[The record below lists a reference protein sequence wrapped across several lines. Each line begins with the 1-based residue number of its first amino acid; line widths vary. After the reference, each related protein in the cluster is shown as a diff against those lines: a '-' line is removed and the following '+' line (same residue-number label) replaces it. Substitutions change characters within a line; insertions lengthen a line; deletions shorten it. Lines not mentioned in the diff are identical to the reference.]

1 MSCKPTPRVFSSLPA
16 LLAAGVLSLSGCAV
30 SPLVDWQRPTT
41 TSSPVELEHAQRY
54 ADAARAAYQEKRRLH
69 VEATTGLNSTLLG
82 LGALG
87 VALAVANTHR
97 DPLLGTAFIGGTAY
111 AFGQQNLNVQHRL
124 VYEAGIDAIGCA
136 KEAVQPLAMSK
147 PDRDKLEEATSQ
159 LEQAVLKTS
168 KARAA
173 VSAQL
178 AARAVAGTGG
188 DLSGAA
194 TTAVAAAGTAI
205 STANTSV
212 TSGRLAI
219 RRANEAGD
227 SLVSAVERIDAAV
240 NKAITATL
248 PDPSSVFKVI
258 AGLPGF
264 AGGIVPGSDA
274 ALKAALA
281 KSSAALAPQAG
292 TLNLAATDDDQKL
305 VKSLMAL
312 DTATDELQLALAK
325 VNGRLP
331 TETALAGLQAL
342 KTCNLGDVS
351 FSLKALPEA
360 PSITAGSAGKI
371 RFTISGGTPPY
382 LVDLQTSPITGVSV
396 VQPAPFD
403 TSVFFEITPDA
414 VAGTVSVLVMDASK
428 PTKSMVVPVEILPA
442 AAAVAGAGVVA
453 PNSGNLRPTD
463 AASLAKAINTKAI
476 FPHTGNIELSV
487 ANPAT
492 PKSNSRVELGLRCK
506 PKPAQCIP
514 QDAARKSLAA
524 GVSAPANLAAML
536 QFNPAPGCL
545 CAP

>member
-1 MSCKPTPRVFSSLPA
+1 
-16 LLAAGVLSLSGCAV
+16 
-30 SPLVDWQRPTT
+30 
-41 TSSPVELEHAQRY
+41 
-54 ADAARAAYQEKRRLH
+54 
-69 VEATTGLNSTLLG
+69 
-82 LGALG
+82 
-87 VALAVANTHR
+87 
-97 DPLLGTAFIGGTAY
+97 
-111 AFGQQNLNVQHRL
+111 
-124 VYEAGIDAIGCA
+124 
-136 KEAVQPLAMSK
+136 MSK
-147 PDRDKLEEATSQ
+147 GDRDKLDEATTQ
-159 LEQAVLKTS
+159 LEQTIIKTS

-178 AARAVAGTGG
+178 AARGG
-188 DLSGAA
+188 GGGADLSGAA

-205 STANTSV
+205 NTANASV
-212 TSGRLAI
+212 ASGRLAI

-227 SLVSAVERIDAAV
+227 SLVAAVERIDAAV

-292 TLNLAATDDDQKL
+292 TLNLAAADDQAL
-305 VKSLMAL
+305 VKSLMTL
-312 DTATDELQLALAK
+312 EIATDELQLALAR

-331 TETALAGLQAL
+331 TEAALAGLQAL

-351 FSLKALPEA
+351 FSLKAVPEA

-371 RFTISGGTPPY
+371 RFTITGGTPPY
-382 LVDLQTSPITGVSV
+382 LVDLQPSPVTGVSV

-428 PTKSMVVPVEILPA
+428 PTKSIVVPVEILPA
-442 AAAVAGAGVVA
+442 TSAAVAGEGGVV
-453 PNSGNLRPTD
+453 PNSGSLRPSD
-463 AASLAKAINTKAI
+463 ATSLARAINSRRI
-476 FPHTGNIELSV
+476 FQHAGSIELSV
-487 ANPAT
+487 PNPAI
-492 PKSNSRVELGLRCK
+492 PKTASRVELGVRCK
-506 PKPAQCIP
+506 PMPAQCIP
-514 QDAARKSLAA
+514 VDAARKTLAA

>member
-1 MSCKPTPRVFSSLPA
+1 MSHSPTPRVFSSLPA

-30 SPLVDWQRPTT
+30 SPLVDWQRPAP

-54 ADAARAAYQEKRRLH
+54 ADAARAAYQEKRRLQ

-147 PDRDKLEEATSQ
+147 GDRDKLDEATTQ
-159 LEQAVLKTS
+159 LEQTIIKTS

-178 AARAVAGTGG
+178 AARAGG
-188 DLSGAA
+188 GADLSGAA

-205 STANTSV
+205 NTANASV
-212 TSGRLAI
+212 ASGRLAI

-227 SLVSAVERIDAAV
+227 SLVAAVERIDAAV

-292 TLNLAATDDDQKL
+292 TLNLAAADDQAV
-305 VKSLMAL
+305 VKSLMTL
-312 DTATDELQLALAK
+312 EIATDELQLALAR

-331 TETALAGLQAL
+331 TEAALAGLQAL

-351 FSLKALPEA
+351 FSLKAVPEA

-382 LVDLQTSPITGVSV
+382 LVDLQTSPVTGVSV

-442 AAAVAGAGVVA
+442 TSAAVAGESAVA
-453 PNSGNLRPTD
+453 PHSGGLRPTD
-463 AASLAKAINTKAI
+463 ATSLARAINSRRI
-476 FPHTGNIELSV
+476 FQHAGSIELSV
-487 ANPAT
+487 PNPAI
-492 PKSNSRVELGLRCK
+492 PKTASRVELGMRCK
-506 PKPAQCIP
+506 PMPAQCIP
-514 QDAARKSLAA
+514 VDAARKTLAA